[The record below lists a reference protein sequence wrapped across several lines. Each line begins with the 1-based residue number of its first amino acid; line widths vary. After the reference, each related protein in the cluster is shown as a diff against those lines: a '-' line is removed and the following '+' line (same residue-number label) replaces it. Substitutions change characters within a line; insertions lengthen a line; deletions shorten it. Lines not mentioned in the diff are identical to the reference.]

1 MARGKN
7 KKKQTISRKFKINK
21 TDGTSVEL
29 ELVKATAIRANV
41 GMFHLD
47 AMKDGSYR
55 LTVSDDII
63 DDMTLFDN
71 LEMIRDDEEE

>member
-1 MARGKN
+1 MARGKS
-7 KKKQTISRKFKINK
+7 KKKQTISRKFRLNK
-21 TDGTSVEL
+21 TDGTHVDM
-29 ELVKATAIRANV
+29 ELVKATAIRTNA

-47 AMKDGSYR
+47 TLKDGSYR

-71 LEMIRDDEEE
+71 LEMIRED